1 MPPAP
6 IEDRHLL
13 PRLADPTPSQLL
25 LAGVAIAIAVILLG
39 AVAARIAQQVQL
51 LQWWVPLVFI
61 GGIAAAD
68 FASGL
73 VHWGADTWGRADLP
87 VIGPRLLVPFR
98 VHHLNPDD
106 FLRRRFLDTNGDVA
120 AVTIPALVVLM
131 VIPLD
136 SAWAHVVAVGGFA
149 CCALGGM
156 TNQIHQWA
164 HMPSPPAVARALQKA
179 VCCCGRASM
188 RGIIAV
194 PTTRGTASR
203 PDGATA
209 RSKPFDSSGGSKTSS
224 PVSRESCRGPTNA
237 VWPRKFAGALGRW
250 RRMSDHTREARRG
263 VDGENT
269 SPASRSRAHL
279 ALETTEPMSAGHG
292 FISGLLSALLGIAGF
307 GLVLCLRFPE

>member
-1 MPPAP
+1 MTYPDV
-6 IEDRHLL
+6 EERHLL
-13 PRLADPTPSQLL
+13 PRLADPTPLQLFV
-25 LAGVAIAIAVILLG
+25 AGVAIAIAVILLG
-39 AVAARIAQQVQL
+39 AVAARIAQHVQL

-61 GGIAAAD
+61 GGIAVAD
-68 FASGL
+68 FASGV

-179 VCCCGRASM
+179 GVLLRPGEHAGHHRGPYDTQVLHYDRMVQPPTGSPSILPAARERRHPSLGSRAAGRRTQSGRASSQAPPA
-188 RGIIAV
+188 GGAGCLIAPGSLSV
-194 PTTRGTASR
+194 EP
-203 PDGATA
+203 TA
-209 RSKPFDSSGGSKTSS
+209 RAP
-224 PVSRESCRGPTNA
+224 PP
-237 VWPRKFAGALGRW
+237 
-250 RRMSDHTREARRG
+250 RRG
-263 VDGENT
+263 VERI
-269 SPASRSRAHL
+269 SRSRQPSPCLPA
-279 ALETTEPMSAGHG
+279 MDSSAVCCRPSSASPD
-292 FISGLLSALLGIAGF
+292 SGWS
-307 GLVLCLRFPE
+307 

>member
-1 MPPAP
+1 M
-6 IEDRHLL
+6 

-25 LAGVAIAIAVILLG
+25 VAGVAIAIAVILLG
-39 AVAARIAQQVQL
+39 AVAARIAQQVPL
-51 LQWWVPLVFI
+51 LQWWGTARVHR
-61 GGIAAAD
+61 GIAVAD
-68 FASGL
+68 FASGV

-188 RGIIAV
+188 QGIIAV
-194 PTTRGTASR
+194 PTTRTTASR

-209 RSKPFDSSGGSKTSS
+209 HWKPFDSSSGSRASS
-224 PVSRESCRGPTNA
+224 PVSGSRA
-237 VWPRKFAGALGRW
+237 AGRRTQPGRASSQAPPVGGAGCLITPGRLAAR
-250 RRMSDHTREARRG
+250 RRMARTPPLVAESG
-263 VDGENT
+263 
-269 SPASRSRAHL
+269 ASRARDNRSPCLPA
-279 ALETTEPMSAGHG
+279 MDSSAVCRRPSSASPD
-292 FISGLLSALLGIAGF
+292 SGWSSACAS
-307 GLVLCLRFPE
+307 PSS